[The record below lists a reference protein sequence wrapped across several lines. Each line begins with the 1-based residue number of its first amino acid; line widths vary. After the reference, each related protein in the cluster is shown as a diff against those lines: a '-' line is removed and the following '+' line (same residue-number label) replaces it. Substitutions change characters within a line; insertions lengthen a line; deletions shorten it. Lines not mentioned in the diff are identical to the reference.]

1 MAKEL
6 PLREEL
12 PESMTWDLSTIFA
25 SDEAWEDAFAD
36 LEDRLESAE
45 FFAASVTNSATDLY
59 NALQYGLGLMQ
70 DLEKLYVYASMKSD
84 QDTANTY
91 YQGLNNMAESLAA
104 RVSAAI
110 AFFDPAV
117 LSLSEEELSEFFAAE
132 PKLQDYKHYFDS
144 ILTQQG
150 HVLPT
155 EQEALLAAAGD
166 VFGASQRTFGVLD
179 NADISFEAVEN
190 ENGEMETLSNGVYS
204 RLLESTKPEI
214 RKNAFQTFYKSYM
227 ALENTFASLI
237 GNHVKGQNFMAAAHH
252 YDNAREAALA
262 GNHVPEV
269 VYDTLVA
276 EVNKALP
283 LLHRYVGLRKKLW
296 AWMSCTH
303 TIFTRQFW
311 VNQIMI
317 SIMNQPRLKHCR
329 RWHLWGMIILIS

>member
-155 EQEALLAAAGD
+155 EQESLLPRVMSLGHHNVHLVCWTTLIFHLKPLKMKTVKWKRCLT
-166 VFGASQRTFGVLD
+166 VFTHVCWSQRILKFARMRSKRSTSHTWLWR
-179 NADISFEAVEN
+179 
-190 ENGEMETLSNGVYS
+190 T
-204 RLLESTKPEI
+204 RLP
-214 RKNAFQTFYKSYM
+214 
-227 ALENTFASLI
+227 
-237 GNHVKGQNFMAAAHH
+237 H
-252 YDNAREAALA
+252 
-262 GNHVPEV
+262 
-269 VYDTLVA
+269 
-276 EVNKALP
+276 
-283 LLHRYVGLRKKLW
+283 
-296 AWMSCTH
+296 
-303 TIFTRQFW
+303 
-311 VNQIMI
+311 
-317 SIMNQPRLKHCR
+317 
-329 RWHLWGMIILIS
+329 

>member
-117 LSLSEEELSEFFAAE
+117 LSLSEEEFSEFFAA
-132 PKLQDYKHYFDS
+132 
-144 ILTQQG
+144 
-150 HVLPT
+150 
-155 EQEALLAAAGD
+155 
-166 VFGASQRTFGVLD
+166 
-179 NADISFEAVEN
+179 
-190 ENGEMETLSNGVYS
+190 
-204 RLLESTKPEI
+204 
-214 RKNAFQTFYKSYM
+214 
-227 ALENTFASLI
+227 
-237 GNHVKGQNFMAAAHH
+237 
-252 YDNAREAALA
+252 
-262 GNHVPEV
+262 
-269 VYDTLVA
+269 
-276 EVNKALP
+276 
-283 LLHRYVGLRKKLW
+283 
-296 AWMSCTH
+296 
-303 TIFTRQFW
+303 
-311 VNQIMI
+311 
-317 SIMNQPRLKHCR
+317 
-329 RWHLWGMIILIS
+329 